1 MRARSWSV
9 TLCLAVLLSTFG
21 GTAYAADG
29 PRFDPAGTAVEVGID
44 EATVVRF
51 TELGLQ
57 PHERVDIAVTV
68 TVVIE
73 TSCVVPSSGQVLFR
87 TTSSASAATVKTHQA
102 DAGGRIVEVERLTA
116 RPGAVDVTGMPCEVQ
131 REATASATVIDQ
143 DHDVR
148 ISVVS

>member
-1 MRARSWSV
+1 
-9 TLCLAVLLSTFG
+9 LSAFG
-21 GTAYAADG
+21 GAAYAADG
-29 PRFDPAGTAVEVGID
+29 PRFDPAATVVEVWGD
-44 EATVVRF
+44 GVTVVRF

-57 PHERVDIAVTV
+57 PGDRVEIAVTV
-68 TVVIE
+68 TVAIE
-73 TSCVVPSSGQVLFR
+73 TSCVVPSSGQVVFR

-102 DAGGRIVEVERLTA
+102 DAVGRIVGVERLA
-116 RPGAVDVTGMPCEVQ
+116 AEPGAVDVTGMPCEVR